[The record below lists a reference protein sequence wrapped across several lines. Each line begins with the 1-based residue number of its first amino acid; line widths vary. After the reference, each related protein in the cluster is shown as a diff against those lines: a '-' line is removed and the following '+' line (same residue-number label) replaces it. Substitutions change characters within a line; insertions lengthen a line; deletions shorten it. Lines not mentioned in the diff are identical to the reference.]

1 MLGSKLN
8 CEWMV
13 LPKMLNAEEPVGAP
27 KIMLSMPLNNFSITL
42 HNKCITNDFPVPPEP
57 ITVRCN
63 G

>member
-1 MLGSKLN
+1 MFGRKLN
-8 CEWMV
+8 CECIV
-13 LPKMLNAEEPVGAP
+13 LPKMLNAADPVGAP
-27 KIMLSMPLNNFSITL
+27 KIMVSMSWNKFSITL